1 MFYICAVAKRG
12 AYILL
17 FLFILHD
24 SAFNQLLK
32 LPALVSHYRYHVAL
46 NPNIDFGD
54 FLSIHYQLEDDGD
67 NDQEL
72 DKQLPY
78 KHIDAHSLQQVFVP
92 LAKVVSI
99 KAVEYEP
106 VNLHYPVSKDYSL
119 PEPAVSSLFRP
130 PQA

>member
-1 MFYICAVAKRG
+1 MAKKG

-32 LPALVSHYRYHVAL
+32 LPALVTHFKYHNEL
-46 NPNIDFGD
+46 NPQLTFVD
-54 FLSIHYQLEDDGD
+54 FLNLHYHLDDDGD

-78 KHIDAHSLQQVFVP
+78 KQVDAHSLQQAYVP
-92 LAKVVSI
+92 LAKVIVIREMEYQSI
-99 KAVEYEP
+99 DF
-106 VNLHYPVSKDYSL
+106 NYPLLKDHNL